1 LNSFSAIGYWL
12 FAERMLFAKRCLVFL
27 QNSLPFTTWHSLR
40 HNNLSMNY
48 RLWSLVAA
56 LSILIYSSTASAQT
70 ITSWKVRT
78 ASPSGFESTNS
89 LPVGAELRMQVISG
103 SGADVVVLAD
113 TSRGFTRMASWSRP
127 FLNQVLKLKT
137 DEGGAAGNPFLVQVG
152 GGNASLQPVNVKRSA
167 GYEVL
172 TFAGGWRLKV
182 KVVSD
187 F

>member
-1 LNSFSAIGYWL
+1 
-12 FAERMLFAKRCLVFL
+12 
-27 QNSLPFTTWHSLR
+27 
-40 HNNLSMNY
+40 
-48 RLWSLVAA
+48 
-56 LSILIYSSTASAQT
+56 
-70 ITSWKVRT
+70 
-78 ASPSGFESTNS
+78 
-89 LPVGAELRMQVISG
+89 MQVISG
-103 SGADVVVLAD
+103 SGTDVVVLAH
-113 TSRGFTRMASWSRP
+113 TPRGFTRMASWSRP

-167 GYEVL
+167 GYDVL

>member
-1 LNSFSAIGYWL
+1 
-12 FAERMLFAKRCLVFL
+12 M
-27 QNSLPFTTWHSLR
+27 
-40 HNNLSMNY
+40 LSMNY
-48 RLWSLVAA
+48 RLTSLVAA
-56 LSILIYSSTASAQT
+56 FSILVYSSTASAQT

-89 LPVGAELRMQVISG
+89 LPVGTQLRMQVVSG
-103 SGADVVVLAD
+103 SGADVVVLAH
-113 TSRGFTRMASWSRP
+113 TSGGFTRMASWSRP

-152 GGNASLQPVNVKRSA
+152 GGNASLQPASVKRSA
-167 GYEVL
+167 GYDVL

>member
-1 LNSFSAIGYWL
+1 
-12 FAERMLFAKRCLVFL
+12 MLG
-27 QNSLPFTTWHSLR
+27 
-40 HNNLSMNY
+40 MNY
-48 RLWSLVAA
+48 RLWSLLAA
-56 LSILIYSSTASAQT
+56 FSILVYSSTASAQT

-89 LPVGAELRMQVISG
+89 LPVGAQLRMQVVSG
-103 SGADVVVLAD
+103 SGADVVVLAH
-113 TSRGFTRMASWSRP
+113 TSRGFDRMASWKRP

-152 GGNASLQPVNVKRSA
+152 GGNASLQPVSVKRSA
-167 GYEVL
+167 GYDVL
-172 TFAGGWRLKV
+172 TFAGGWVLKV